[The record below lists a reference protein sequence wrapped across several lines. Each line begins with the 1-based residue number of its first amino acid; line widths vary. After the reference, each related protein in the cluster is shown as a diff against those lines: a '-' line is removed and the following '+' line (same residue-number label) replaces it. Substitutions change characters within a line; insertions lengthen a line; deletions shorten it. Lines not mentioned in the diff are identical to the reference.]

1 MCDDVHESVII
12 KVEVADIDIEVEKMS
27 VVKVEGDTCEY

>member
-12 KVEVADIDIEVEKMS
+12 KVEVTDIDIKVEEMS
-27 VVKVEGDTCEY
+27 VVKVRGHRCEY